1 MKKSILITGAS
12 GNLGKA
18 AIDRFLS
25 EGYRILATSSPGKTL
40 GYETDDV
47 VTYEADLTS
56 EKSVEQTVAQMI
68 NDHQQIDAA
77 LLLVGAYAAGTIIE
91 TDDASLKKMFAL
103 NFDTA
108 YYVSR
113 QVFKQMISQ
122 PTGGRIVFVG
132 SRPAIVPEEGKNN
145 VAYALSKSLIFTLAD
160 ILNAE
165 GKNRNVVSSVIVPGT
180 IDTPANRKANPS
192 ANFSDWVTPEE
203 VGEAMAFLVSE
214 KGRALR
220 DPILKLYSN
229 L

>member
-56 EKSVEQTVAQMI
+56 EQSVEQVVGNMI
-68 NDHQQIDAA
+68 KDHQHIDAA
-77 LLLVGAYAAGTIIE
+77 LLLVGAYAAGTILE
-91 TDDASLKKMFAL
+91 TDAASLKKMLAL

-108 YYVSR
+108 YHASR
-113 QVFKQMISQ
+113 QVFKHMISQ

-145 VAYALSKSLIFTLAD
+145 VAYALSKSLIFTLSD

-165 GKNRNVVSSVIVPGT
+165 GKSKNVVSSVIVPGT
-180 IDTPANRKANPS
+180 IDTATNRKANPS
-192 ANFSDWVTPEE
+192 ANFADWVAPEE
-203 VGEAMAFLVSE
+203 VSEAMVYLVSE

-220 DPILKLYSN
+220 DPVLKLYSN